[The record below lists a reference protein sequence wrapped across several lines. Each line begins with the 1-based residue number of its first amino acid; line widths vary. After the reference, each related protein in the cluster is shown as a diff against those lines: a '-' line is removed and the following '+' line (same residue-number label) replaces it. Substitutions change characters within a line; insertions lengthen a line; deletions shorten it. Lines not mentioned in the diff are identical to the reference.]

1 MGRTTET
8 RVICERKGKCFARG
22 DFNHVC
28 KILIADPEPDAR
40 CPFMKPDMEITD
52 ETEYSYRDVKEL
64 VTRPPKVKLK
74 KMNMDELKAE
84 YDRTVRA
91 LRRKRKDEQEHS

>member
-1 MGRTTET
+1 
-8 RVICERKGKCFARG
+8 
-22 DFNHVC
+22 
-28 KILIADPEPDAR
+28 
-40 CPFMKPDMEITD
+40 MKPDMEITD
-52 ETEYSYRDVKEL
+52 GKEYSYRDVKEL

-91 LRRKRKDEQEHS
+91 LRRKK